1 MSRVDPVKA
10 FYKGK
15 AQPKKRALFDYD
27 PDGNMIER
35 NKEGAVIHTHPL
47 PTYRA
52 PTLDEYKELEEARK
66 AAVAEATD
74 AYQAA
79 RYELH
84 QAFQGQRKSP
94 LDILELNK
102 RVQDADI
109 ALQKARFP
117 LVCVDKLEG
126 VTIRDLDFNQ
136 PNEIRKLTYPIS
148 IMYRHPYGL
157 QQQYVRAEESEEK
170 PLISLAEVKRSRK
183 VAKPVILF
191 SDIDY
196 ANKPYGFLSL
206 NYPVDIEI
214 QGETYRSARHA
225 LYALLATDFNDMES
239 LDRILE
245 TEKPEALFYSVDATP
260 GGKEAN
266 QEKWVQG
273 LQKWIPIITKAKFES
288 PNQSELALR
297 LEQTHPALLGAY
309 EPDDTVIGIGIALD
323 KEDAKQEK
331 KWPPAG
337 NLLGKALMEV
347 REELRS
353 KRPAP
358 SPLLDA
364 VKSRKK
370 TVSAKV
376 ASEAPITVSTTST
389 GKPLETIT
397 GLEEEKGE
405 EKPQTI
411 LDRAKSKIQK
421 VQFAEKVEPSEAT
434 VLSSAVPKMLQ
445 NAKSRIKGQTI
456 ARVPRAAMAASAAP
470 VAAPVAV
477 PVAAPVAAPGAAP
490 VAAPVAA
497 PAPPSGAP
505 TAIRRPRRLGA
516 PSVVPQAAPPS

>member
-35 NKEGAVIHTHPL
+35 NKEGTIIHTHPL
-47 PTYRA
+47 PAYRA

-66 AAVAEATD
+66 AMVAEATD

-109 ALQKARFP
+109 VLQKARFP
-117 LVCVDKLEG
+117 LMCVNKLEG
-126 VTIRDLDFNQ
+126 VAIRELDFNQ

-183 VAKPVILF
+183 VSKPVILF

-206 NYPVDIEI
+206 NYPVDIEV

-245 TEKPEALFYSVDATP
+245 TEKPEALFYSVDTTP
-260 GGKEAN
+260 GGKAN

-273 LQKWIPIITKAKFES
+273 LQKWIPMISKAKFES

-297 LEQTHPALLGAY
+297 LEQTHPAILGAY
-309 EPDDTVIGIGIALD
+309 EPDDTVIGIGIQVD

-337 NLLGKALMEV
+337 NLLGKSLMEV

-358 SPLLDA
+358 SPLLDE

-370 TVSAKV
+370 TTSAKS
-376 ASEAPITVSTTST
+376 ASKEPVTIVSTTST

-397 GLEEEKGE
+397 GLEEKE
-405 EKPQTI
+405 EKPPTI
-411 LDRAKSKIQK
+411 LERAKSKIQK
-421 VQFAEKVEPSEAT
+421 VQFAEKAEPLEAIA
-434 VLSSAVPKMLQ
+434 LPSAVPKTLQ
-445 NAKSRIKGQTI
+445 NAKSRIKGQTM
-456 ARVPRAAMAASAAP
+456 ARVPRAANMSAVSAAP
-470 VAAPVAV
+470 AFSAVPAPPSGVPIVSAV
-477 PVAAPVAAPGAAP
+477 PVPSITAPAV
-490 VAAPVAA
+490 

-505 TAIRRPRRLGA
+505 AAIRRPRRLGA
-516 PSVVPQAAPPS
+516 PPQAAPPS

>member
-35 NKEGAVIHTHPL
+35 NKEGSIIHTHPL

-52 PTLDEYKELEEARK
+52 PTLDEYKELEETRK
-66 AAVAEATD
+66 TAVAEATD

-84 QAFQGQRKSP
+84 QAFQGEKKSP
-94 LDILELNK
+94 LVILELNK

-109 ALQKARFP
+109 VLQQARFP
-117 LVCVDKLEG
+117 LMCVDKMEG
-126 VTIRDLDFNQ
+126 VAIRDLDFDQ

-157 QQQYVRAEESEEK
+157 QQQYVRVEDSEEK
-170 PLISLAEVKRSRK
+170 PLISLEEVKRSRK

-206 NYPVDIEI
+206 NYPVDIEV
-214 QGETYRSARHA
+214 QGETYHSARHA
-225 LYALLATDFNDMES
+225 LYALLAGDLNDMES
-239 LDRILE
+239 IDRILE
-245 TEKPEALFYSVDATP
+245 TEKPEALFYSVDMTP
-260 GGKEAN
+260 GGKAAN
-266 QEKWVQG
+266 QEKWIQG
-273 LQKWIPIITKAKFES
+273 LQKWIPIITKAKFDS

-297 LEQTHPALLGAY
+297 LEQTHPASLGAY
-309 EPDDTVIGIGIALD
+309 EPDDTVIGIGIPVD

-358 SPLLDA
+358 SPLLDE

-370 TVSAKV
+370 TISKATSAKT
-376 ASEAPITVSTTST
+376 ASDAPIHTISTTST

-405 EKPQTI
+405 EKPQTM
-411 LDRAKSKIQK
+411 LQRAKSKIQK
-421 VQFAEKVEPSEAT
+421 VQFAEKAEESEAT
-434 VLSSAVPKMLQ
+434 ALPSAVPKTIQ
-445 NAKSRIKGQTI
+445 NAKSRIKGQTMV
-456 ARVPRAAMAASAAP
+456 RVPRAANISATP
-470 VAAPVAV
+470 AV
-477 PVAAPVAAPGAAP
+477 SAT
-490 VAAPVAA
+490 

-505 TAIRRPRRLGA
+505 AAIRRPRRLGA
-516 PSVVPQAAPPS
+516 PSIAPQAAPPS

>member
-35 NKEGAVIHTHPL
+35 NKEGSIIHTHPL

-52 PTLDEYKELEEARK
+52 PTLDEYKELEETRK
-66 AAVAEATD
+66 TAVAEATD

-84 QAFQGQRKSP
+84 QAFQGEKKSP
-94 LDILELNK
+94 LVILELNK

-109 ALQKARFP
+109 VLQQARFP
-117 LVCVDKLEG
+117 LMCVDKMEG
-126 VTIRDLDFNQ
+126 VAIRDLDFDQ

-157 QQQYVRAEESEEK
+157 QQQYVRVEDSEEK
-170 PLISLAEVKRSRK
+170 PLISLEEVKRSRK

-206 NYPVDIEI
+206 NYPVDIEV
-214 QGETYRSARHA
+214 QGETYHSARHA
-225 LYALLATDFNDMES
+225 LYALLAGDLNDMES
-239 LDRILE
+239 IDRILE
-245 TEKPEALFYSVDATP
+245 TEKPEALFYSVDTTP
-260 GGKEAN
+260 GGKAAN
-266 QEKWVQG
+266 QEKWIQG
-273 LQKWIPIITKAKFES
+273 LQKWIPIITKAKFDS

-297 LEQTHPALLGAY
+297 LEQTHPASLGAY
-309 EPDDTVIGIGIALD
+309 EPDDTVIGIGIQVD

-358 SPLLDA
+358 SPLLDE

-370 TVSAKV
+370 TISKATSAKT
-376 ASEAPITVSTTST
+376 ASDKTASDVPIHTISTTST

-405 EKPQTI
+405 EKPQTM
-411 LDRAKSKIQK
+411 LQRAKSKIQK
-421 VQFAEKVEPSEAT
+421 VQFAEKAEESEAIA
-434 VLSSAVPKMLQ
+434 LPSAVPKTIQ
-445 NAKSRIKGQTI
+445 NAKSRIKGQTMV
-456 ARVPRAAMAASAAP
+456 RVPRAANISATP
-470 VAAPVAV
+470 AV
-477 PVAAPVAAPGAAP
+477 SAT
-490 VAAPVAA
+490 

-516 PSVVPQAAPPS
+516 PSIAPQAAPPS